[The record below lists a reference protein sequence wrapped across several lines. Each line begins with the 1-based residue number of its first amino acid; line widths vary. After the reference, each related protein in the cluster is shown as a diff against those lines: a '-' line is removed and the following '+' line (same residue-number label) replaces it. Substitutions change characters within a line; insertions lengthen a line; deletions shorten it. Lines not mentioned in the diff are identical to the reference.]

1 MYRIRIES
9 AENCSPELEKAIA
22 QSVYLLMRAGAEVL
36 TTNTQ
41 GSAIEPNKEYIN
53 DVESDE
59 LIDEQLKAIKDIDV
73 ICDSAGLVVHGEI
86 GMPFPRK

>member
-22 QSVYLLMRAGAEVL
+22 QSVHLLMRAGAEVL

-41 GSAIEPNKEYIN
+41 GAPIEPNKEYIN
-53 DVESDE
+53 DFDVEE
-59 LIDEQLKAIKDIDV
+59 LIDDQLKAIKDINV
-73 ICDSAGLVVHGEI
+73 ICDSAGLMVHGEI
-86 GMPFPRK
+86 GLPVPRR